1 MSSQPAFQGF
11 HHLTLTI
18 NNLKRSREFY
28 VDLLGFKVI
37 AELSATRIVIGNE
50 HFFFGI
56 REPTDP
62 IRRIPHDCFDENR
75 VGLDH
80 LSFTAK
86 NRAEIE
92 QWRDLFDKR
101 GVRHTEIHD
110 LPAFGIVAMTF
121 WDPDNIQL
129 EISAPLN

>member
-37 AELSATRIVIGNE
+37 ADLSATRIVIGND
-50 HFFFGI
+50 HLFFGI
-56 REPTDP
+56 TEPTNP
-62 IRRIPHDCFDENR
+62 ARRIPNDCFDENR

-80 LSFTAK
+80 LSFTVN
-86 NRAEIE
+86 NRDEIE

-101 GVRHTEIHD
+101 GVHHAEIHD
-110 LPAFGIVAMTF
+110 LPAFGIVVMTF